1 MENVI
6 IRFAEEDDS
15 KALLDIYTWYAKH
28 TDITW
33 DKNPPS
39 LEHFKEK
46 LNEIKHN
53 FPYILCQVDNKTV
66 GYAYISLHSDSEEK
80 LWTTIY
86 ILDEFRGHRIGRALY
101 TCLFEIANMQGIDEV
116 SAIVSN
122 ANEASVKFHERFGF
136 VKTGSFP
143 GALIMSKKLHTEK
156 TLTRKKIDELDAKK
170 IDELFRKT
178 ENIVKKTLIV

>member
-1 MENVI
+1 MEDVI
-6 IRFAEEDDS
+6 IRFAKEDDAE
-15 KALLDIYTWYAKH
+15 ALLPIYEWYAKN

-33 DKNPPS
+33 DKNAPD

-46 LNEIKHN
+46 LNEINNN
-53 FPYILCQVDNKTV
+53 FPYILCQIDNKTV

-101 TCLFEIANMQGIDEV
+101 TCLFEIAKLQGIDEIN
-116 SAIVSN
+116 AIVSN

-136 VKTGSFP
+136 VKTGAFP
-143 GALIMSKKLHTEK
+143 GAIIMSIKLQQKEP
-156 TLTRKKIDELDAKK
+156 LIRKNIDELDTKK
-170 IDELFRKT
+170 VDELFRKT
-178 ENIVKKTLIV
+178 ENIAKKTLIV